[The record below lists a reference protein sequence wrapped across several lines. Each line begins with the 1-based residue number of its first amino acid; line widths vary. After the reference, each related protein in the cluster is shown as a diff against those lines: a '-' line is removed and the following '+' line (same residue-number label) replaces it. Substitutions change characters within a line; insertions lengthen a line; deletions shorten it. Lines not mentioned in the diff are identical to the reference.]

1 MVVQY
6 KCPNCGSDMAFDA
19 ESGTLS
25 CPNCGRQ
32 DRIETFPEENIE
44 QTVSPEEAEAKEYH
58 CENCGAVIVTAA
70 ETTATHCSFCDAPVV
85 LSERLTGEFA
95 PAKVIPFKISKEE
108 AVAAF
113 RKWTR
118 NGRLTPRGFMNG
130 DRIKK
135 MTGMYVPFWLYDI
148 DGKAEVA
155 AIGTRVHQ
163 YQRGDTIY
171 TETDFYDVYRGIDL
185 SYLKVPADASEKM
198 DDELMDK
205 LEPYDYQELKDF
217 RMPYLAGYL
226 AEKYDYDDDA
236 LFSRV
241 ESKIVPYI
249 DSYISGTIS
258 GYSTVSYTNKQI
270 QANKQKA
277 YYTLFPVWMVYYDFE
292 NKEHTFAM
300 NGQTGKV
307 VGKPPISGGK
317 VFAWFA
323 GIAAGTFAVLKGIAY
338 VIGGVLW

>member
-1 MVVQY
+1 
-6 KCPNCGSDMAFDA
+6 MAFDA
-19 ESGTLS
+19 TSGHLS

-32 DRIETFPEENIE
+32 DDIETFPAENIQQE
-44 QTVSPEEAEAKEYH
+44 SAPEEAREYH
-58 CENCGAVIVTAA
+58 CENCGAVLLTDP
-70 ETTATHCSFCDAPVV
+70 ETTATHCSFCGAAVV
-85 LSERLTGEFA
+85 LSDRLTGDFA
-95 PAKVIPFKISKEE
+95 PAKVIPFTISKDE

-113 RKWTR
+113 RKWTK

-135 MTGMYVPFWLYDI
+135 MTGIYVPFWLYDI
-148 DGKAEVA
+148 EGKAEVSA
-155 AIGTRVHQ
+155 LGTRVRT
-163 YQRGDTIY
+163 YQRGDTVI
-171 TETDFYDVYRGIDL
+171 TETDFYDVYREIDL

-205 LEPYDYQELKDF
+205 LEPYDYNDLKDF
-217 RMPYLAGYL
+217 RMPYLAGFL
-226 AEKYDYDDDA
+226 AEKYDYDDEE

-249 DSYISGTIS
+249 DSYIGSTIS
-258 GYSTVSYTNKQI
+258 GYSTVSYKDKHI
-270 QANKQKA
+270 DAKKKKV

-317 VFAWFA
+317 VAAWFT
-323 GIAAGTFAVLKGIAY
+323 GIAVSTFTVFKAISYMV
-338 VIGGVLW
+338 GGVLW

>member
-1 MVVQY
+1 
-6 KCPNCGSDMAFDA
+6 
-19 ESGTLS
+19 
-25 CPNCGRQ
+25 
-32 DRIETFPEENIE
+32 
-44 QTVSPEEAEAKEYH
+44 
-58 CENCGAVIVTAA
+58 
-70 ETTATHCSFCDAPVV
+70 
-85 LSERLTGEFA
+85 
-95 PAKVIPFKISKEE
+95 
-108 AVAAF
+108 
-113 RKWTR
+113 
-118 NGRLTPRGFMNG
+118 MNG

-155 AIGTRVHQ
+155 AIGTRMRT
-163 YQRGDTIY
+163 YQQGDTVI
-171 TETDFYDVYRGIDL
+171 TETDFYDVYREIDL

-205 LEPYDYQELKDF
+205 LEPYDYSDLKDF
-217 RMPYLAGYL
+217 RMPYLAGFL
-226 AEKYDYDDDA
+226 AEKYDFDEDA
-236 LFSRV
+236 LFSRI

-249 DSYISGTIS
+249 DTYIGSTIS

-270 QANKQKA
+270 IANKKKV

-317 VFAWFA
+317 VAAWFM
-323 GIAAGTFAVLKGIAY
+323 GIAISTFAVLKTISY
-338 VIGGVLW
+338 LVGGVLW

>member
-19 ESGTLS
+19 DSGTLS
-25 CPNCGRQ
+25 CPSCGRQ
-32 DRIETFPEENIE
+32 DNIETFPEENIQQKFE
-44 QTVSPEEAEAKEYH
+44 MDEAKEYH
-58 CENCGAVIVTAA
+58 CENCGAVILTEAS
-70 ETTATHCSFCDAPVV
+70 TTATHCSFCGAPVV
-85 LSERLTGEFA
+85 LSDRLTGEFA
-95 PAKVIPFKISKEE
+95 PAKVIPFTITKEE

-113 RKWTR
+113 KKWTR

-148 DGKAEVA
+148 DGTAEVA

-217 RMPYLAGYL
+217 KMPYLAGYL
-226 AEKYDYDDDA
+226 AEKYDYDDEV

-249 DSYISGTIS
+249 DAYINGTIS

-270 QANKQKA
+270 QANKKNV

-317 VFAWFA
+317 VAAWFTA
-323 GIAAGTFAVLKGIAY
+323 IAAGTFAVMKAISY

>member
-1 MVVQY
+1 
-6 KCPNCGSDMAFDA
+6 MAFDA
-19 ESGTLS
+19 TSGKLS

-32 DRIETFPEENIE
+32 DDIETFPEDNIRQE
-44 QTVSPEEAEAKEYH
+44 AAPEEAKEYH
-58 CENCGAVIVTAA
+58 CENCGAVLLTDA
-70 ETTATHCSFCDAPVV
+70 ETTATNCSFCGAPVV
-85 LSERLTGEFA
+85 LSDRLTGEFA
-95 PAKVIPFKISKEE
+95 PAKVIPFTISKEE

-113 RKWTR
+113 RKWTK

-155 AIGTRVHQ
+155 ALGTRVRT
-163 YQRGDTIY
+163 YQQGDTVI
-171 TETDFYDVYRGIDL
+171 TETDFYDVYREIDL

-205 LEPYDYQELKDF
+205 LEPYDYGDLKDF
-217 RMPYLAGYL
+217 RMPYLAGFL
-226 AEKYDYDDDA
+226 AEKYDFDEDA

-249 DSYISGTIS
+249 DSYIGSTIS

-270 QANKQKA
+270 NANKKKV

-317 VFAWFA
+317 VAAWFT
-323 GIAAGTFAVLKGIAY
+323 GIAVSTFAVLKAISY
-338 VIGGVLW
+338 MVGGVLW

>member
-1 MVVQY
+1 
-6 KCPNCGSDMAFDA
+6 MAFDS
-19 ESGTLS
+19 ESGHLS
-25 CPNCGRQ
+25 CPSCGRQ
-32 DRIETFPEENIE
+32 DNIETFPETNILRKFD
-44 QTVSPEEAEAKEYH
+44 PEEAKEYH
-58 CENCGAVIVTAA
+58 CENCGAVILTEA
-70 ETTATHCSFCDAPVV
+70 ETTATHCSFCGAPV
-85 LSERLTGEFA
+85 LLADRLTGDLA
-95 PAKVIPFKISKEE
+95 PAKVIPFTISKDE

-113 RKWTR
+113 RKWTK
-118 NGRLTPRGFMNG
+118 NGRLTPPGFASG

-148 DGKAEVA
+148 DGKADVSA
-155 AIGTRVHQ
+155 LATRVRS
-163 YQRGDTIY
+163 YTRGDTIY
-171 TETDFYDVYRGIDL
+171 TETDFYDVRREMDL

-205 LEPYDYQELKDF
+205 LEPYDYGELKDF
-217 RMPYLAGYL
+217 KMPYLAGYL

-249 DSYISGTIS
+249 DSYISSTIS

-270 QANKQKA
+270 LANKKNV
-277 YYTLFPVWMVYYDFE
+277 YYTLFPVWMVYYDFD

-307 VGKPPISGGK
+307 VGKPPISAFK
-317 VFAWFA
+317 VAAWFI
-323 GIAAGTFAVLKGIAY
+323 GIAASTFAVLKAISFA
-338 VIGGVLW
+338 IGGVLW

>member
-1 MVVQY
+1 MVTQY

-19 ESGTLS
+19 ESGKLS

-32 DRIETFPEENIE
+32 DDIETFPEENI
-44 QTVSPEEAEAKEYH
+44 VPEFDAEEAKEYH
-58 CENCGAVIVTAA
+58 CENCGAVILTEAN
-70 ETTATHCSFCDAPVV
+70 TTATHCSFCGAPVV
-85 LSERLTGEFA
+85 LAERLSGEFA
-95 PAKVIPFKISKEE
+95 PAKVIPFTISKEE
-108 AVAAF
+108 AVEAF
-113 RKWTR
+113 KKWTR

-148 DGKAEVA
+148 NGTAEVA
-155 AIGTRVHQ
+155 AIGTRVRS
-163 YQRGDTIY
+163 YTRGDTIY

-205 LEPYDYQELKDF
+205 LEPYDYSALKDF
-217 RMPYLAGYL
+217 KMPYLAGFL
-226 AEKYDYDDDA
+226 SEKYDYDDEA

-249 DSYISGTIS
+249 DSYIQSTIT
-258 GYSTVSYTNKQI
+258 GYTTVSYTNKQI
-270 QANKQKA
+270 QTHKSKV

-307 VGKPPISGGK
+307 VGKPPISSGK
-317 VFAWFA
+317 VVAWFA
-323 GIAAGTFAVLKGIAY
+323 GIAVSGFIVLKGLSYAM
-338 VIGGVLW
+338 GGVLW

>member
-1 MVVQY
+1 
-6 KCPNCGSDMAFDA
+6 MAFDA
-19 ESGTLS
+19 TSGNLS

-32 DRIETFPEENIE
+32 DDIETFPKENIQQE
-44 QTVSPEEAEAKEYH
+44 TTAEEVKEYH
-58 CENCGAVIVTAA
+58 CENCGAVLLTEP
-70 ETTATHCSFCDAPVV
+70 ETTATNCSFCGAPIV
-85 LSERLTGEFA
+85 LSDRLTGEFA
-95 PAKVIPFKISKEE
+95 PAKVIPFTISKEE

-113 RKWTR
+113 RKWTK

-148 DGKAEVA
+148 GGNAEVA
-155 AIGTRVHQ
+155 AIGTRVRT
-163 YQRGDTIY
+163 YQQGDTVI
-171 TETDFYDVYRGIDL
+171 TETDFYDVYREIDL

-205 LEPYDYQELKDF
+205 LEPYDYGNLKDF
-217 RMPYLAGYL
+217 KMPYLAGFL
-226 AEKYDYDDDA
+226 AEKYDHDEDA

-249 DSYISGTIS
+249 DSYIGSTIS

-270 QANKQKA
+270 NATKKKV

-307 VGKPPISGGK
+307 VGKPPISGAK
-317 VFAWFA
+317 VAAWFT
-323 GIAAGTFAVLKGIAY
+323 GIAVSTFAVLKAISY
-338 VIGGVLW
+338 MVGGVLW

>member
-1 MVVQY
+1 MVIQY

-19 ESGTLS
+19 ESGMLS

-32 DRIETFPEENIE
+32 DNIETFPEENILRKFD
-44 QTVSPEEAEAKEYH
+44 PKEAKEYH
-58 CENCGAVIVTAA
+58 CENCGAVILTEAN
-70 ETTATHCSFCDAPVV
+70 TTATHCSFCGAPVV
-85 LSERLTGEFA
+85 LSDRLSGEFA
-95 PAKVIPFKISKEE
+95 PAKVIPFTISKDE

-113 RKWTR
+113 KKWTR
-118 NGRLTPRGFMNG
+118 NGRLTPRGFMDG

-148 DGKAEVA
+148 NGTAEVA
-155 AIGTRVHQ
+155 AIGTRVRS
-163 YQRGDTIY
+163 YTRGDTIY

-205 LEPYDYQELKDF
+205 LEPYDYGDLKDF
-217 RMPYLAGYL
+217 KMPYLAGFL
-226 AEKYDYDDDA
+226 SEKYDYDDEA

-249 DSYISGTIS
+249 DSYIHSTIT

-270 QANKQKA
+270 QANKNKV

-317 VFAWFA
+317 VAAWFT
-323 GIAAGTFAVLKGIAY
+323 GIAVSGFAVLKGISYAM
-338 VIGGVLW
+338 GGVLW

>member
-1 MVVQY
+1 MVIHY

-19 ESGTLS
+19 DSGKLS

-32 DRIETFPEENIE
+32 DDIETFPEENIL
-44 QTVSPEEAEAKEYH
+44 QKFAPDEAKEYH
-58 CENCGAVIVTAA
+58 CENCGAVLLTEA
-70 ETTATHCSFCDAPVV
+70 ETTATHCSFCGAAV
-85 LSERLTGEFA
+85 LLADRLTGDLA
-95 PAKVIPFKISKEE
+95 PAKVIPFTITKDE

-113 RKWTR
+113 RKWTK
-118 NGRLTPRGFMNG
+118 NGRLTPRGFTTG

-148 DGKAEVA
+148 DGNAEVA
-155 AIGTRVHQ
+155 AIGTRVRA
-163 YQRGDTIY
+163 YQQGDTMI
-171 TETDFYDVYRGIDL
+171 TETDFYDVYREIDL

-205 LEPYDYQELKDF
+205 LEPYDYSDLKDF

-226 AEKYDYDDDA
+226 AEKYDYDDNE
-236 LFSRV
+236 LYSRV

-249 DSYISGTIS
+249 DSYISSTIS

-270 QANKQKA
+270 NANKHKV

-307 VGKPPISGGK
+307 VGKPPISSGK
-317 VFAWFA
+317 VAAWFT
-323 GIAAGTFAVLKGIAY
+323 GIAVSTFAVLKAISY
-338 VIGGVLW
+338 LVGGVLW

>member
-1 MVVQY
+1 
-6 KCPNCGSDMAFDA
+6 MAFDA
-19 ESGTLS
+19 TSGKLS

-32 DRIETFPEENIE
+32 DDIETFPKENIL
-44 QTVSPEEAEAKEYH
+44 QKFAPDEAKEYH
-58 CENCGAVIVTAA
+58 CENCGAVLLTEA
-70 ETTATHCSFCDAPVV
+70 ETTATHCSFCGAPVV
-85 LSERLTGEFA
+85 LADRLTGDFA
-95 PAKVIPFKISKEE
+95 PAKVIPFAISKEE

-113 RKWTR
+113 RKWTK

-148 DGKAEVA
+148 NGNAEVA
-155 AIGTRVHQ
+155 AIGTRVRT
-163 YQRGDTIY
+163 YQTGDTVV
-171 TETDFYDVYRGIDL
+171 TETDFFDVYREIDL

-205 LEPYDYQELKDF
+205 LEPYDYGDLKDF

-226 AEKYDYDDDA
+226 AEKYDYDDEA

-249 DSYISGTIS
+249 DSYIGSTIS

-270 QANKQKA
+270 NANKHKV

-307 VGKPPISGGK
+307 VGKPPISSGK
-317 VFAWFA
+317 VVAWFT
-323 GIAAGTFAVLKGIAY
+323 GITVSTFAVLKAISY
-338 VIGGVLW
+338 LVGGVLW

>member
-1 MVVQY
+1 
-6 KCPNCGSDMAFDA
+6 MAFDA
-19 ESGTLS
+19 TSGKLS

-32 DRIETFPEENIE
+32 DDIETFPAENIQQE
-44 QTVSPEEAEAKEYH
+44 SAPEEVKEYH
-58 CENCGAVIVTAA
+58 CENCGAVLLTDP
-70 ETTATHCSFCDAPVV
+70 ETTATHCSFCGAAVV
-85 LSERLTGEFA
+85 LSDRLSGEFA
-95 PAKVIPFKISKEE
+95 PAKVIPFTISKDE

-113 RKWTR
+113 RKWTK

-155 AIGTRVHQ
+155 AIGTRVRT
-163 YQRGDTIY
+163 YQQGDTII
-171 TETDFYDVYRGIDL
+171 TETDFYDVYREIDL
-185 SYLKVPADASEKM
+185 SYLKVPVDASIKM

-205 LEPYDYQELKDF
+205 LEPYDYNDLKDF

-226 AEKYDYDDDA
+226 AEKYDYDDEA

-241 ESKIVPYI
+241 ESKIVPYVDTFI
-249 DSYISGTIS
+249 GSTIA
-258 GYSTVSYTNKQI
+258 GYSTVSYTNKKI
-270 QANKQKA
+270 NANKKRV

-292 NKEHTFAM
+292 SKEHTFAM

-317 VFAWFA
+317 VAAWFT
-323 GIAAGTFAVLKGIAY
+323 GIAVSTFAVLKAISY
-338 VIGGVLW
+338 MVGGVLW